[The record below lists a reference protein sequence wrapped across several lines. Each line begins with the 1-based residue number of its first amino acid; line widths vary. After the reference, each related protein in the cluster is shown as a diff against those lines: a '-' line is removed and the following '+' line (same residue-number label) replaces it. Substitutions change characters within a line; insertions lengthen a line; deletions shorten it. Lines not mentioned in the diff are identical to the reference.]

1 MLNLRSCVNAVRGRL
16 FGGCDSGE
24 GWERR
29 TLIQRIRIWSARR
42 KLEKLLRQRRSSFEH
57 QSYIRRR
64 EAALKG
70 LGRA

>member
-1 MLNLRSCVNAVRGRL
+1 MIRAL
-16 FGGCDSGE
+16 
-24 GWERR
+24 
-29 TLIQRIRIWSARR
+29 RIWAARR